1 MNLCRQRHK
10 LYLKTTGC
18 WHWENNYSTFF
29 PVWSHQTDSHLCN
42 SKCNTKPNYTRGQG
56 WSKGL
61 EWKSLMLV
69 ILSGQRQAQRCMKV
83 NMRGFKSDIG
93 VLYPQLSAAAASRV
107 YKRNKRESSEKLSVT
122 ANTLEHNYGGEGK
135 GGNGHLAWTGLL

>member
-1 MNLCRQRHK
+1 
-10 LYLKTTGC
+10 
-18 WHWENNYSTFF
+18 
-29 PVWSHQTDSHLCN
+29 
-42 SKCNTKPNYTRGQG
+42 
-56 WSKGL
+56 
-61 EWKSLMLV
+61 MLV

-135 GGNGHLAWTGLL
+135 GGNGHLA